1 MSDFLP
7 AAMPAPFPGMES
19 VDSQMQLLAQRWEEM
34 SIALEQ
40 NEVPIGCVVVCQGTV
55 IARAHNL
62 TLTLTDPTAHAEMQ
76 AITMACDYLGG
87 RYLTDCTLYVTVEPC
102 PMCAAAL
109 AWAQLGRL
117 VWGADDPKR
126 GYTLFSPNL
135 LHPKTQTLK
144 GVLAEECGGLVSDFF
159 KSKR

>member
-1 MSDFLP
+1 MDDDIRYMKLALDQAH
-7 AAMPAPFPGMES
+7 AAL
-19 VDSQMQLLAQRWEEM
+19 DYK
-34 SIALEQ
+34 
-40 NEVPIGCVVVCQGTV
+40 EVPIGCVIVCGGKV

-62 TLTLTDPTAHAEMQ
+62 TMTLCDPTAHAEMQ
-76 AITMACDYLGG
+76 AVTMACDYLGG

-126 GYTLFSPNL
+126 GFTLFSPSL
-135 LHPKTQTLK
+135 LHPKTQILK
-144 GVLAEECGGLVSDFF
+144 GVMQEECGTIVSDFF